1 MYKRQ
6 YWDSGALAPPPGN
19 VNPTM
24 SDEWID
30 TCGSL
35 SEDEVDADPQCADPH
50 EDPRRAIG
58 FVTQKQTFFE
68 TGTII
73 DPCGGEPCRAKPTG

>member
-1 MYKRQ
+1 
-6 YWDSGALAPPPGN
+6 
-19 VNPTM
+19 M

-68 TGTII
+68 TGTVI
-73 DPCGGEPCRAKPTG
+73 DPCGGEPCLAKPTG